1 MRHLPKWPEP
11 LTEEEQRII
20 FESQTAILE
29 WIASTGGKVED
40 DGQTVCGNVAQ
51 RKTYGLGEDGLRRQQ
66 GG

>member
-29 WIASTGGKVED
+29 WLASRGHEID
-40 DGQTVCGNVAQ
+40 DEHVTLAGTRFAG
-51 RKTYGLGEDGLRRQQ
+51 RL
-66 GG
+66 